1 MASTAQ
7 TYGRSLYQL
16 TAGLPEKEA
25 KRALESFVELLAAR
39 HELELA
45 PNIIAAFGREA
56 RKAEGI
62 REVSVESAED
72 LSASRKEHLEKTFA
86 KALGA
91 KVEMRWKTDPTL
103 IAGAVIRYDDIL
115 LDASVKGRLDRLKQ
129 QLI

>member
-7 TYGRSLYQL
+7 TYGTALYQL
-16 TAGLPEKEA
+16 TTGLSDKDA
-25 KRALESFVELLAAR
+25 KHALETFVELLAAR

-45 PNIIAAFGREA
+45 PKVIEAFERAA

-62 REVSVESAED
+62 REVSVASAED
-72 LSASRKEHLEKTFA
+72 LTAHHKEKLEKTFA
-86 KALGA
+86 KALGSD
-91 KVEMRWKTDPTL
+91 VDMHWKTDPSL

-115 LDASVKGRLDRLKQ
+115 LDASLKGRLDRLKQ